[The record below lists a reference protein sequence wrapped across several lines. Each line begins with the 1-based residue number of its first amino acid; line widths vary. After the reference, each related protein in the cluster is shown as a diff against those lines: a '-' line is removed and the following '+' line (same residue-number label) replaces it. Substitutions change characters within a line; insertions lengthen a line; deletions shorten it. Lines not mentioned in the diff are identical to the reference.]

1 MAFYIKQMW
10 LIKHVHAEMI
20 LCFEIYCSYCEI
32 SKCANI
38 FYPAHARSECCNL
51 CENILVCHK
60 VLKMNRL
67 N

>member
-38 FYPAHARSECCNL
+38 FYPAQGVNVV
-51 CENILVCHK
+51 IYVK
-60 VLKMNRL
+60 IYWYVIKF
-67 N
+67 